1 MSRAIATALM
11 LFSAA
16 LVAACTTSDVLEPS
30 AMVGSTP
37 ATTSA
42 TPAPTTPMP
51 PAATTEPGAATAA
64 LVTHERIQV
73 APIVGATVEAVTPL
87 TERLARRAR
96 ESGIALAGSA
106 DGSATRVLKG
116 YLAVESDAGV
126 TTVHYVWDVLDMA
139 GNRLHRIQGQAKVP
153 GARNDD
159 WASVPDGV
167 MQSIADDTM
176 TQLTGWL
183 AGNSG

>member
-96 ESGIALAGSA
+96 ESGIALA
-106 DGSATRVLKG
+106 
-116 YLAVESDAGV
+116 
-126 TTVHYVWDVLDMA
+126 
-139 GNRLHRIQGQAKVP
+139 
-153 GARNDD
+153 
-159 WASVPDGV
+159 
-167 MQSIADDTM
+167 
-176 TQLTGWL
+176 
-183 AGNSG
+183 